1 MSDIGQVFD
10 HWVESGRAATM
21 TDGHQFS
28 AALGFEA
35 LDIGRTH
42 QALDIGC
49 GLGYAV
55 EWMAQSAL
63 DGKVVGVDLS
73 SNMIA
78 ASRERCAQL
87 RNTEFICG
95 EFPGAVD
102 GVVFDRIFSV
112 EALYYSQN
120 LRQTL
125 NDVYSRLR
133 SGGRFV
139 TVIDFYRE
147 NAACHNWSE
156 RVGVPLTLWS
166 IEEWAQQ
173 LVQIGFINV
182 NATQHPHPAGPNT
195 AEWQENVGSLLIVA
209 DKT

>member
-1 MSDIGQVFD
+1 MSDIGRVFD
-10 HWVESGRAATM
+10 QWVESGRAATM

-35 LDIGRTH
+35 LDIGRTDH
-42 QALDIGC
+42 ALDIGC

-55 EWMAQSAL
+55 EWMAQTAV

-73 SNMIA
+73 PNMIT
-78 ASRERCAQL
+78 ASRQRCRELNNAD
-87 RNTEFICG
+87 FICG

-102 GVVFDRIFSV
+102 AVSFDRIFSV
-112 EALYYSQN
+112 EALYYSQD
-120 LRQTL
+120 LEQTL
-125 NDVYSRLR
+125 NDVFSGLR

-166 IEEWAQQ
+166 IEEWVQQ
-173 LVQIGFINV
+173 LRQIGFVNV
-182 NATQHPHPAGPNT
+182 TATQHPHPAGPNT
-195 AEWQENVGSLLIVA
+195 ADW
-209 DKT
+209 